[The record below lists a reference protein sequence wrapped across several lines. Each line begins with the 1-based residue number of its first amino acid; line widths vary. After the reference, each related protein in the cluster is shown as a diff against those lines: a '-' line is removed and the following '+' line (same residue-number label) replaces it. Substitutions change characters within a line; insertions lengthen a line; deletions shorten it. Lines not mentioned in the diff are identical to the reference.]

1 MMILGLGWWCRFF
14 FLPELELELPALSS
28 ISRSAAL
35 AITAKAP
42 AIIAVL
48 NILVYFLLEFPAFFT
63 FKSYF

>member
-1 MMILGLGWWCRFF
+1 MILGLGWWWCRFF

-48 NILVYFLLEFPAFFT
+48 NILVYFLLEFPVFLLLNHNF
-63 FKSYF
+63 